1 MFDHIFVFQTSVF
14 AAQVSVESVCLEER
28 SILANLERYTIEMDE
43 KVVPDPCFVLL
54 PRIGSRLHP

>member
-1 MFDHIFVFQTSVF
+1 MVANQHNQDMRGVMQEYS
-14 AAQVSVESVCLEER
+14 LEER